1 MGVTALAGRLE
12 LRQTQS
18 LALTPQLLQAIRLLQ
33 MSAPELEA
41 FVARELE
48 QNPLLERAEAP
59 EEALEAAGAGTQW
72 PQGASSDG
80 AVPFDA
86 GAPTAAVRRDTPAG
100 PVANGSGAALDGPD
114 FQNVAGAAP
123 SLSAHLEAQ
132 IAAAFR
138 TPEDV
143 AVARF
148 LLANLDECGYL
159 TAEPE
164 ALAAEAGVA
173 PDRVAEVLARCQRL
187 EPTGIFARSLAECLA
202 LQLAERGRLD
212 PAMRLMLD
220 NLDLLARRDLAALR
234 RACGVDAEDLAE
246 MTAELT
252 ALDPKPGLSFAG
264 EPVTAVVPDV
274 LVRVSPQGGWIV
286 ELNEAALPRILVNRR
301 YHAELTGAR
310 QPEVRQFLDGCLS
323 QATWLERSLDQRA
336 TTILKVATEIVRHQ
350 DGFLLHGPTR
360 LRPLGL
366 KDVAAATGLHESTV
380 SRATAN
386 KFMATPRGT
395 LAMRAFFSGGL
406 AATTGGEEHSAAA
419 VRHRV
424 RQLVEAEPT
433 GAPLSDEAIAEQ
445 LKGEGIA
452 IARRTVA
459 KYREQSGIPSS
470 AARRRRAVA

>member
-1 MGVTALAGRLE
+1 VSVTALAGRLE

-33 MSAPELEA
+33 MSAVELEA

-48 QNPLLERAEAP
+48 QNPLIEHADAP
-59 EEALEAAGAGTQW
+59 EEIDASVALTHSPGQDSIAGA
-72 PQGASSDG
+72 A
-80 AVPFDA
+80 AFDA
-86 GAPTAAVRRDTPAG
+86 GARSAVAG
-100 PVANGSGAALDGPD
+100 RGALGGPGASGSGAPSEGPD
-114 FQNVAGAAP
+114 FQNVPGAGP

-138 TPEDV
+138 TPEDI

-173 PDRVAEVLARCQRL
+173 PDHLVGILARCQRL

-246 MTAELT
+246 MTAEIM

-264 EPVTAVVPDV
+264 EPIAAVVPDV
-274 LVRVSPQGGWIV
+274 LVRASQQGGWTV

-301 YHAELTGAR
+301 YHAELACAR

-323 QATWLERSLDQRA
+323 QASWLERSLDQRA

-350 DGFLLHGPTR
+350 DGFLLHGPTH

-386 KFMATPRGT
+386 KFMATPRGI
-395 LAMRAFFSGGL
+395 LAMRAFFSAGIASTG
-406 AATTGGEEHSAAA
+406 GGEEHSAAA

-424 RQLVEAEPT
+424 RQLIEAEPA

-445 LKGEGIA
+445 LKGDGIA

-470 AARRRRAVA
+470 ARRRRAVA

>member
-1 MGVTALAGRLE
+1 VGVTALAGRLE
-12 LRQTQS
+12 LRQTQA

-48 QNPLLERAEAP
+48 QNPLIERAEAP
-59 EEALEAAGAGTQW
+59 EEALEAVGAGAQW
-72 PQGASSDG
+72 PQEASSDG
-80 AVPFDA
+80 AAPFDA
-86 GAPTAAVRRDTPAG
+86 GARSAAARRDTPAG
-100 PVANGSGAALDGPD
+100 PVANASGAALDGPD

-202 LQLAERGRLD
+202 LQLAERDRLD

-264 EPVTAVVPDV
+264 EPVAAVVPDV
-274 LVRVSPQGGWIV
+274 LVRASPQGGWIV

-336 TTILKVATEIVRHQ
+336 TTILKVASEIVRHQ